1 MKKEKVQI
9 EAWENI
15 PKNLPPDEI
24 ASMLEEYKKT
34 GNQKIREEIAL
45 NMRRFICFYV
55 SRVHQG
61 KFSDDESKE
70 DVFQDLM
77 EVTLKSIDKFVK
89 SDFNFS
95 FITYVSKHY
104 MAYFS
109 NKNRAK
115 TRQKRTATV
124 VSLNEKID
132 LSKNKECLLEEIIPD
147 DEDFLENMHKKL
159 DVNFIKDKILPL
171 LSKEECK
178 IFTNYFFKEL
188 PIDKLSINYS
198 REGNRKMLEKVK
210 EKVIGLYN
218 DGITEMDE
226 AMKKVNLTLP
236 QKNLFACSHA
246 MLKKYGREFLEE
258 AFLPRLTKRQAE
270 IFKDNI
276 LNFDGTAKL
285 NDSVS
290 ETITLFQDK
299 LRMMEPL
306 FKRYLSLKKETPLK
320 QQQRK
325 ERNRRLIE
333 EYGGDL
339 FLRKYFLPILSEQE
353 KKVFEISILNYT
365 RGTSEDLAKKSEMN
379 LATFNNTLNNSLNKL
394 KTADF
399 EVLVDVV
406 DNASKR
412 KVSLKSTSIT
422 NFDKVK
428 ERQDFVKKY
437 GGKVFLNESFS
448 PLLTDSQKKI
458 FDALFLFPHFFSY
471 TEVSEELG
479 FTVPYVMS
487 CEKVIVNKLK
497 TTNFSLLRKIHES
510 VEEKL
515 KYEETKRTKNHKEK
529 STKTIEQFGGR
540 DFLLEKFAPLLKIK
554 AHRII
559 FEEYMCGV
567 VSKNELE
574 TKLKL
579 RANNSV
585 HYFQTTVYK
594 IINNLKEFK
603 ESFGSEE
610 NFQKAVK
617 DFYVAK
623 EYENQSDKKM
633 KEEKRLLTDEEV
645 EKYGGKRLLGRKF
658 LRTLPV
664 LDQLILYA
672 SLFKNKN
679 LSEIKNELKLTYAD
693 INYHTKQ
700 IKSKLEK
707 FKEEN
712 EKK

>member
-9 EAWENI
+9 EAWKNI

-24 ASMLEEYKKT
+24 ASMLEEFKKT

-45 NMRRFICFYV
+45 NMRRFICFFV
-55 SRVHQG
+55 SKVYQG
-61 KFSDDESKE
+61 ELSEKEDKE
-70 DVFQDLM
+70 DVYQDLM
-77 EVTLKSIDKFVK
+77 EVTLKCVDKFTK
-89 SDFNFS
+89 SNFNFS
-95 FITYVSKHY
+95 FTTYVSKYY
-104 MAYFS
+104 MAYFG
-109 NKNRAK
+109 NKRREK
-115 TRQKRTATV
+115 SRQKRNATV
-124 VSLNEKID
+124 VSFDDKVGFEDKQIP
-132 LSKNKECLLEEIIPD
+132 LEEIVPA
-147 DEDFLENMHKKL
+147 DENFLENLHDEL
-159 DVNFIKDKILPL
+159 DVQWVNEKILPL
-171 LSKEECK
+171 LSKEERE
-178 IFTNYFFKEL
+178 IFTNYFFKKL
-188 PIDKLSINYS
+188 PLDKLSINYS

-210 EKVIGLYN
+210 EKVIRLYN

-258 AFLPRLTKRQAE
+258 AFLPRLTKKQAE

-299 LRMMEPL
+299 LKMLEPE
-306 FKRYLSLKKETPLK
+306 FKRYVSLKEETPLK
-320 QQQRK
+320 QKQRK
-325 ERNRRLIE
+325 ERNGRLIE
-333 EYGGDL
+333 EYGGNL
-339 FLRKYFLPILSEQE
+339 FLRKYFLPLLSEQE
-353 KKVFEISILNYT
+353 KKVFELAILNYS
-365 RGTSEDLAKKSEMN
+365 RGTSEDLAKKAEMN
-379 LATFNNTLNNSLNKL
+379 LITFNNTLSNSLNKL
-394 KTADF
+394 KNVDF

-406 DNASKR
+406 DNASKN
-412 KVSLKSTSIT
+412 KVALKSTSIA
-422 NFDKVK
+422 NFDIVK
-428 ERQDFVKKY
+428 ERQELMKKF
-437 GGKVFLNESFS
+437 GGKEFLKESFS

-458 FDALFLFPHFFSY
+458 FDALYLFPHFFSY

-679 LSEIKNELKLTYAD
+679 LSEIKKELKLTYAD
-693 INYHTKQ
+693 MNYHTKQ

>member
-9 EAWENI
+9 EAWKNI

-45 NMRRFICFYV
+45 NMRRFICFFV
-55 SRVHQG
+55 SKVYQ
-61 KFSDDESKE
+61 DNLPENEEKE
-70 DVFQDLM
+70 DVYQDLM
-77 EVTLKSIDKFVK
+77 EVTLKCVDKFTK
-89 SDFNFS
+89 SNFNFS
-95 FITYVSKHY
+95 FTTYVSKYY
-104 MAYFS
+104 MAYFG
-109 NKNRAK
+109 NKRRDK
-115 TRQKRTATV
+115 SRQKRNAIV
-124 VSLNEKID
+124 VSLDDKVSYKDKQIP
-132 LSKNKECLLEEIIPD
+132 LEEFVPADIN
-147 DEDFLENMHKKL
+147 FLENLHDELDFKL
-159 DVNFIKDKILPL
+159 VKEKILPL
-171 LSKEECK
+171 LSKEERE
-178 IFTNYFFKEL
+178 IFTNYFFKQL
-188 PIDKLSINYS
+188 PLDKLSINYT
-198 REGNRKMLEKVK
+198 REGKKLILDRVV
-210 EKVIGLYN
+210 EKVINLYN
-218 DGITEMDE
+218 DGITETDK
-226 AMKKVNLTLP
+226 AMMGVVLTAP
-236 QKNLFACSHA
+236 QKKMFVCSQA
-246 MLKKYGREFLEE
+246 ILKKYGREFLEE
-258 AFLPRLTKRQAE
+258 VFLPRLTKKQAE

-276 LNFDGTAKL
+276 LSFNGTIKT

-299 LRMMEPL
+299 LKMLEPE
-306 FKRYLSLKKETPLK
+306 FKRYMSLKEETPLK
-320 QQQRK
+320 QRQRK

-333 EYGGDL
+333 EYGGNL
-339 FLRKYFLPILSEQE
+339 FLRKYFLPLLSEQE
-353 KKVFEISILNYT
+353 KKVFELAILNYS
-365 RGTSEDLAKKSEMN
+365 RGTSEDLARKAEMN
-379 LATFNNTLNNSLNKL
+379 LITFNNTLSNSLNKL
-394 KTADF
+394 KNVDF

-428 ERQDFVKKY
+428 ERQELVKKY
-437 GGKVFLNESFS
+437 GGKDFLNENFS

-471 TEVSEELG
+471 TEVAEELG
-479 FTVPYVMS
+479 FAVPYVMS

-515 KYEETKRTKNHKEK
+515 KYEETKCTKNHKEK
-529 STKTIEQFGGR
+529 STKIIEQFGGR

-585 HYFQTTVYK
+585 HYFQTTVYV
-594 IINNLKEFK
+594 IINKLKEFK

-623 EYENQSDKKM
+623 EYENQNDKKM

-672 SLFKNKN
+672 SIFKNKSLN
-679 LSEIKNELKLTYAD
+679 EIKKELKLTDAD
-693 INYHTKQ
+693 LNYHSKQ
-700 IKSKLEK
+700 IKTKLEK
-707 FKEEN
+707 FKN
-712 EKK
+712 KEKK

>member
-24 ASMLEEYKKT
+24 ASMLEEFKKT

-45 NMRRFICFYV
+45 NMRRFICFFV
-55 SRVHQG
+55 SKVYQG
-61 KFSDDESKE
+61 ELSEKEDKE
-70 DVFQDLM
+70 DVYQDLM
-77 EVTLKSIDKFVK
+77 EVTLKCVDKFTK
-89 SDFNFS
+89 SNFNFS
-95 FITYVSKHY
+95 FTTYVSKYY
-104 MAYFS
+104 MAYFG
-109 NKNRAK
+109 NKRREK
-115 TRQKRTATV
+115 SRQKRNATV
-124 VSLNEKID
+124 VSFDDKVGFEDKQIP
-132 LSKNKECLLEEIIPD
+132 LEEIVPA
-147 DEDFLENMHKKL
+147 DENFLENLHDEL
-159 DVNFIKDKILPL
+159 DVQWVNEKILPL
-171 LSKEECK
+171 LSKEERE
-178 IFTNYFFKEL
+178 IFTNYFFKKL
-188 PIDKLSINYS
+188 PLDKLSINYS

-320 QQQRK
+320 QKQRK
-325 ERNRRLIE
+325 ERNGRLIE
-333 EYGGDL
+333 EYGGNL
-339 FLRKYFLPILSEQE
+339 FLRKYFLPLLSEQE
-353 KKVFEISILNYT
+353 KKVFKLAILNYS
-365 RGTSEDLAKKSEMN
+365 RGTSEDLAKKAEMN

-394 KTADF
+394 KNVDF

-406 DNASKR
+406 DNASKN
-412 KVSLKSTSIT
+412 KVALKSTSIA
-422 NFDKVK
+422 NFDIVK
-428 ERQDFVKKY
+428 ERQELMKKF
-437 GGKVFLNESFS
+437 GGKEFLKEIFS
-448 PLLTDSQKKI
+448 PLLTDSQKKV
-458 FDALFLFPHFFSY
+458 FDALFLYPHVFTY
-471 TEVSEELG
+471 AEVAEELNYA
-479 FTVPYVMS
+479 VPS
-487 CEKVIVNKLK
+487 IISTEKVIVEKLK
-497 TTNFSLLRKIHES
+497 NTNFTLLRKINKDMEK
-510 VEEKL
+510 KL

-623 EYENQSDKKM
+623 EYENQSDKKI
-633 KEEKRLLTDEEV
+633 KDEKRLLTDEEV

-679 LSEIKNELKLTYAD
+679 LSEIKKELKLTYAD

>member
-9 EAWENI
+9 EAWKNI

-45 NMRRFICFYV
+45 NMRRFICFFV
-55 SRVHQG
+55 SKVYQG
-61 KFSDDESKE
+61 ELSEKEDKE
-70 DVFQDLM
+70 DVYQDLM
-77 EVTLKSIDKFVK
+77 EVTLKCVDKFTK
-89 SDFNFS
+89 TNFNFS
-95 FITYVSKHY
+95 FTTYVSKYY
-104 MAYFS
+104 MAYFG
-109 NKNRAK
+109 NKRREK
-115 TRQKRTATV
+115 SRQKRNATV
-124 VSLNEKID
+124 VSFDDKVGFEDKQIP
-132 LSKNKECLLEEIIPD
+132 LEELVPADIN
-147 DEDFLENMHKKL
+147 FLENLHDEL
-159 DVNFIKDKILPL
+159 DVQWVNEKILPL
-171 LSKEECK
+171 LSKEERE
-178 IFTNYFFKEL
+178 IFTNYFFKKL
-188 PIDKLSINYS
+188 PLDKLSINYT
-198 REGNRKMLEKVK
+198 REGKKLILDRIVEKVVK
-210 EKVIGLYN
+210 IYY
-218 DGITEMDE
+218 DGITSIDR
-226 AMKKVNLTLP
+226 AMKGVALTAP
-236 QKNLFACSHA
+236 QKRVFVCSQA
-246 MLKKYGREFLEE
+246 ILKKYGREFLEE
-258 AFLPRLTKRQAE
+258 VFLPRLTKKQAE

-276 LNFDGTAKL
+276 LNFNGTIKT

-299 LRMMEPL
+299 LKMLEPE
-306 FKRYLSLKKETPLK
+306 FKRYVSLKEETPLK
-320 QQQRK
+320 QKQRK
-325 ERNRRLIE
+325 ERNGRLIE
-333 EYGGDL
+333 EYGGNL

-353 KKVFEISILNYT
+353 KKVFELAILNYS
-365 RGTSEDLAKKSEMN
+365 RGTSEDLAKKAEMN

-394 KTADF
+394 KNVDF

-406 DNASKR
+406 DNASKN
-412 KVSLKSTSIT
+412 KVALKSTSIA
-422 NFDKVK
+422 NFDIVK
-428 ERQDFVKKY
+428 ERQELMKKF
-437 GGKVFLNESFS
+437 GGKEFLKESFS

-645 EKYGGKRLLGRKF
+645 EKYGGKKLLGRKF

-679 LSEIKNELKLTYAD
+679 LSEIKEELKLTNAD
-693 INYHTKQ
+693 MHYHTKQ
-700 IKSKLEK
+700 IKAKLEK
-707 FKEEN
+707 FKEGN

>member
-77 EVTLKSIDKFVK
+77 EVTLKCVDKFTK
-89 SDFNFS
+89 TNFNFS
-95 FITYVSKHY
+95 FTTYVSKYY
-104 MAYFS
+104 MAYFG
-109 NKNRAK
+109 NRRRDK
-115 TRQKRTATV
+115 SRQKRNAIV
-124 VSLNEKID
+124 VSLDDKVRYKDKQIP
-132 LSKNKECLLEEIIPD
+132 LEEFVPA
-147 DEDFLENMHKKL
+147 DENFLENLHDEL
-159 DVNFIKDKILPL
+159 DVQWVNEKILPL
-171 LSKEECK
+171 LSKEERE
-178 IFTNYFFKEL
+178 IFTNYFFKKL
-188 PIDKLSINYS
+188 PLDKLSINYT
-198 REGNRKMLEKVK
+198 REGKKLILDRIVEKVVK
-210 EKVIGLYN
+210 IYY
-218 DGITEMDE
+218 DGITSIDR
-226 AMKKVNLTLP
+226 AMKGVALTAP
-236 QKNLFACSHA
+236 QKRVFVCSQA
-246 MLKKYGREFLEE
+246 ILKKYGREFLEE
-258 AFLPRLTKRQAE
+258 VFLPRLTKKQAE

-276 LNFDGTAKL
+276 LNFNGTIKT

-529 STKTIEQFGGR
+529 STKTIEQFGGG

-679 LSEIKNELKLTYAD
+679 LSEIKKELKLTYAD

>member
-1 MKKEKVQI
+1 MKKKKVQI

-45 NMRRFICFYV
+45 NMRRFICFFV
-55 SRVHQG
+55 SKVYQG
-61 KFSDDESKE
+61 ELSEKEDKE
-70 DVFQDLM
+70 DVYQDLM
-77 EVTLKSIDKFVK
+77 EVTLKCVDKFTK
-89 SDFNFS
+89 TNFNFS
-95 FITYVSKHY
+95 FTTYVSKYY
-104 MAYFS
+104 MAYFG
-109 NKNRAK
+109 NKRREK
-115 TRQKRTATV
+115 SRQKRNATV
-124 VSLNEKID
+124 VSFDDKVGFEDKQIP
-132 LSKNKECLLEEIIPD
+132 LEELVPA
-147 DEDFLENMHKKL
+147 DENFLENLHDEL
-159 DVNFIKDKILPL
+159 DVQWVNEKILPL
-171 LSKEECK
+171 LSKEERE
-178 IFTNYFFKEL
+178 IFTNYFFKKL
-188 PIDKLSINYS
+188 PLDKLSINYS
-198 REGNRKMLEKVK
+198 REGKKLILDRIVEKVVK
-210 EKVIGLYN
+210 IYY
-218 DGITEMDE
+218 DGITSIDR
-226 AMKKVNLTLP
+226 AMKGVALTAP
-236 QKNLFACSHA
+236 QKRVFVCSQA
-246 MLKKYGREFLEE
+246 ILKKYGREFLEE
-258 AFLPRLTKRQAE
+258 VFLPRLTKKQAE

-276 LNFDGTAKL
+276 LNFNGTIKT

-365 RGTSEDLAKKSEMN
+365 RGTSEDLAKKAEMN

-394 KTADF
+394 KNVDF

-406 DNASKR
+406 DNASKN
-412 KVSLKSTSIT
+412 KVALKSTSIA
-422 NFDKVK
+422 NFDIVK
-428 ERQDFVKKY
+428 ERQELMKKF
-437 GGKVFLNESFS
+437 GGKEFLKEIFS
-448 PLLTDSQKKI
+448 PLLTDSQKKV
-458 FDALFLFPHFFSY
+458 FDALFLYPHFFSY

-679 LSEIKNELKLTYAD
+679 LSEIKKELKLTYAD
-693 INYHTKQ
+693 MNYHTKQ

>member
-9 EAWENI
+9 EAWKNI

-34 GNQKIREEIAL
+34 GDQKIREEIAL
-45 NMRRFICFYV
+45 NMRRFICFFV
-55 SRVHQG
+55 SKVYQ
-61 KFSDDESKE
+61 DNLPENEEKE
-70 DVFQDLM
+70 DVYQDLM
-77 EVTLKSIDKFVK
+77 EVTLKCVDKFTK
-89 SDFNFS
+89 SNFNFS
-95 FITYVSKHY
+95 FTTYVSKYY
-104 MAYFS
+104 MAYFG
-109 NKNRAK
+109 NKRRDNS
-115 TRQKRTATV
+115 RQKRNAIV
-124 VSLNEKID
+124 VSLDDKVSYKDKQIP
-132 LSKNKECLLEEIIPD
+132 LEEFVPAD
-147 DEDFLENMHKKL
+147 NNFLENLHDEL
-159 DVNFIKDKILPL
+159 DVKLVKEKILPL
-171 LSKEECK
+171 LSKEERE
-178 IFTNYFFKEL
+178 IFTNYFFKQL
-188 PIDKLSINYS
+188 PLDKLSINYT
-198 REGNRKMLEKVK
+198 REGKKLILDRVV
-210 EKVIGLYN
+210 EKVINLYN
-218 DGITEMDE
+218 DGITETDK
-226 AMKKVNLTLP
+226 AMTGVVLTAP
-236 QKNLFACSHA
+236 QKKMFVCSQA
-246 MLKKYGREFLEE
+246 ILKKYGREFLEDV
-258 AFLPRLTKRQAE
+258 FLPRLTKKQAE

-276 LNFDGTAKL
+276 LSFNGTIKT

-299 LRMMEPL
+299 LKMLEPE
-306 FKRYLSLKKETPLK
+306 FKRYVSLKEETPLK
-320 QQQRK
+320 QRQRK

-333 EYGGDL
+333 EYGGNL
-339 FLRKYFLPILSEQE
+339 FLRKYFLPLLSEQE
-353 KKVFEISILNYT
+353 KKVFELAILNYS
-365 RGTSEDLAKKSEMN
+365 RGTSEDLARKAEMN
-379 LATFNNTLNNSLNKL
+379 LITFNNTLSNSLNKL
-394 KTADF
+394 KNVDF

-428 ERQDFVKKY
+428 ERQELVKKY
-437 GGKVFLNESFS
+437 GGKDFLNENFS

-471 TEVSEELG
+471 TEVAEELG
-479 FTVPYVMS
+479 FAVPYVMS

-515 KYEETKRTKNHKEK
+515 KYEETKCTKNHKEK
-529 STKTIEQFGGR
+529 STKIIEQFGGR

-585 HYFQTTVYK
+585 HYFQTTVYV
-594 IINNLKEFK
+594 IINKLKEFK

-623 EYENQSDKKM
+623 EYENQNDKKM

-679 LSEIKNELKLTYAD
+679 LSEIKKELKLTYAD
-693 INYHTKQ
+693 MNYHTKQ

>member
-45 NMRRFICFYV
+45 NMRRFICFFV
-55 SRVHQG
+55 SKVYQG
-61 KFSDDESKE
+61 ELSEKEDKE
-70 DVFQDLM
+70 DVYQDLM
-77 EVTLKSIDKFVK
+77 EVTLKCVDKFTK
-89 SDFNFS
+89 TNFNFS
-95 FITYVSKHY
+95 FTTYVSKYY
-104 MAYFS
+104 MAYFG
-109 NKNRAK
+109 NKRREK
-115 TRQKRTATV
+115 SRQKRNATV
-124 VSLNEKID
+124 VSFDDKVGFEDKQIP
-132 LSKNKECLLEEIIPD
+132 LEELVPA
-147 DEDFLENMHKKL
+147 DENFLENLHDEL
-159 DVNFIKDKILPL
+159 DVQWVNEKILPL
-171 LSKEECK
+171 LSKEERE
-178 IFTNYFFKEL
+178 IFTNYFFKKL
-188 PIDKLSINYS
+188 PLDKLSINYT
-198 REGNRKMLEKVK
+198 REGKKLILDRIVEKVVK
-210 EKVIGLYN
+210 IYY
-218 DGITEMDE
+218 DGITSIDR
-226 AMKKVNLTLP
+226 AMKGVALTAP
-236 QKNLFACSHA
+236 QKRVFVCSQA
-246 MLKKYGREFLEE
+246 ILKKYGREFLEE
-258 AFLPRLTKRQAE
+258 VFLPRLTKKQAE

-276 LNFDGTAKL
+276 LNFNGTIKT

-299 LRMMEPL
+299 LKMLEPE
-306 FKRYLSLKKETPLK
+306 FKRYVSLKEETPLK
-320 QQQRK
+320 QKQRK
-325 ERNRRLIE
+325 ERNGRLIE
-333 EYGGDL
+333 EYGGNL

-365 RGTSEDLAKKSEMN
+365 RGTSEDLAKKAEMN

-399 EVLVDVV
+399 EVLVDVI

-471 TEVSEELG
+471 TEVAEELG

-645 EKYGGKRLLGRKF
+645 KKYGGKRLLGRKF

-679 LSEIKNELKLTYAD
+679 LSEIKKELKLTYAD

>member
-45 NMRRFICFYV
+45 NMRRFICFFV
-55 SRVHQG
+55 SKVYQG
-61 KFSDDESKE
+61 ELSEKEDKE
-70 DVFQDLM
+70 DVYQDLM
-77 EVTLKSIDKFVK
+77 EVTLKCVDKFTK
-89 SDFNFS
+89 TNFNFS
-95 FITYVSKHY
+95 FTTYVSKYY
-104 MAYFS
+104 MAYFG
-109 NKNRAK
+109 NKRREK
-115 TRQKRTATV
+115 SRQKRNATV
-124 VSLNEKID
+124 VSFDDKVGFEDKQIP
-132 LSKNKECLLEEIIPD
+132 LEELVPA
-147 DEDFLENMHKKL
+147 DENFLENLHDEL
-159 DVNFIKDKILPL
+159 DVQWVNEKILPL
-171 LSKEECK
+171 LSKEERE
-178 IFTNYFFKEL
+178 IFTNYFFKKL
-188 PIDKLSINYS
+188 PLDKLSINYT
-198 REGNRKMLEKVK
+198 REGKKLILDRIVEKVVK
-210 EKVIGLYN
+210 IYY
-218 DGITEMDE
+218 DGITSIDR
-226 AMKKVNLTLP
+226 AMKGVALTAP
-236 QKNLFACSHA
+236 QKRVFVCSQA
-246 MLKKYGREFLEE
+246 ILKKYGREFLEE
-258 AFLPRLTKRQAE
+258 VFLPRLTKKQAE

-276 LNFDGTAKL
+276 LNFNGTIKT

-299 LRMMEPL
+299 LKMLEPE
-306 FKRYLSLKKETPLK
+306 FKRYVSLKEETPLK
-320 QQQRK
+320 QKQRK
-325 ERNRRLIE
+325 ERNGRLIE
-333 EYGGDL
+333 EYGGNL

-353 KKVFEISILNYT
+353 KKVFELAILNYS
-365 RGTSEDLAKKSEMN
+365 RGTSEDLAKKAEMN

-394 KTADF
+394 KNVDF

-406 DNASKR
+406 DNASKN
-412 KVSLKSTSIT
+412 KVALKSTSIA
-422 NFDKVK
+422 NFDIVK
-428 ERQDFVKKY
+428 ERQELMKKF
-437 GGKVFLNESFS
+437 GGKEFLKESFS

-645 EKYGGKRLLGRKF
+645 KKYGGKRLLGRKF

-679 LSEIKNELKLTYAD
+679 LSEIKKELKLTYAD

>member
-147 DEDFLENMHKKL
+147 DEDFLENMHEKL
-159 DVNFIKDKILPL
+159 DVSFIKEKILPL

-188 PIDKLSINYS
+188 PIDRLSINYS
-198 REGNRKMLEKVK
+198 REGNRKMLEKVR

-226 AMKKVNLTLP
+226 AMKKVNLTAP

-258 AFLPRLTKRQAE
+258 SFLPRLTKRQAE

-285 NDSVS
+285 NDSVA

-299 LRMMEPL
+299 LKMLEPE
-306 FKRYLSLKKETPLK
+306 FKRYVSLKEETPLK
-320 QQQRK
+320 QKQRK
-325 ERNRRLIE
+325 ERNGRLIE
-333 EYGGDL
+333 EYGGNL
-339 FLRKYFLPILSEQE
+339 FLRKYFLPLLSEQE
-353 KKVFEISILNYT
+353 KKVFKLAILNYS
-365 RGTSEDLAKKSEMN
+365 RGTSEDLAKKAEMN

-394 KTADF
+394 KNVDF

-406 DNASKR
+406 DNASKN
-412 KVSLKSTSIT
+412 KVALKSTSIA
-422 NFDKVK
+422 NFDIVK
-428 ERQDFVKKY
+428 ERQELMKKF
-437 GGKVFLNESFS
+437 GGKEFLKEIFS
-448 PLLTDSQKKI
+448 PLLTDSQKKV
-458 FDALFLFPHFFSY
+458 FDALFLYPHVFTY
-471 TEVSEELG
+471 AEVAEELNYA
-479 FTVPYVMS
+479 VPS
-487 CEKVIVNKLK
+487 IISTEKVIVEKLK
-497 TTNFSLLRKIHES
+497 NTNFTLLRKINKDMEK
-510 VEEKL
+510 KL
-515 KYEETKRTKNHKEK
+515 KYEEYACTKNAK
-529 STKTIEQFGGR
+529 SKITQKIEQFGGR
-540 DFLLEKFAPLLKIK
+540 DFLLEKFAPALKIK
-554 AHRII
+554 AHKII
-559 FEEYMCGV
+559 FEKYMCGT
-567 VSKNELE
+567 VSKNALE
-574 TKLKL
+574 EKLKL
-579 RANNSV
+579 RGDYSSRYFNFTVNS
-585 HYFQTTVYK
+585 
-594 IINNLKEFK
+594 IINKLEEFK
-603 ESFGSEE
+603 KSFGSEE

-623 EYENQSDKKM
+623 EYENLNDKKR
-633 KEEKRLLTDEEV
+633 KEDKKLLTDEEI
-645 EKYGGKRLLGRKF
+645 EKYGGKRFIGRNF

-679 LSEIKNELKLTYAD
+679 LSEIKKELKLTYAD

>member
-9 EAWENI
+9 EAWKNI

-45 NMRRFICFYV
+45 NMRRFICFFV
-55 SRVHQG
+55 SKVYQG
-61 KFSDDESKE
+61 ELSEKEDKE
-70 DVFQDLM
+70 DVYQDLM
-77 EVTLKSIDKFVK
+77 EVTLKCVDKFTK
-89 SDFNFS
+89 TNFNFS
-95 FITYVSKHY
+95 FTTYVSKYY
-104 MAYFS
+104 MAYFG
-109 NKNRAK
+109 NKRREK
-115 TRQKRTATV
+115 SRQKRNATV
-124 VSLNEKID
+124 VSFDDKVGFEDKQIP
-132 LSKNKECLLEEIIPD
+132 LEELVPA
-147 DEDFLENMHKKL
+147 DENFLENLHDEL
-159 DVNFIKDKILPL
+159 DVQWVNEKILPL
-171 LSKEECK
+171 LSKEERE
-178 IFTNYFFKEL
+178 IFTNYFFKKL
-188 PIDKLSINYS
+188 PLDKLSINYT
-198 REGNRKMLEKVK
+198 REGKKLILDRIVEKVVK
-210 EKVIGLYN
+210 IYY
-218 DGITEMDE
+218 DGITSIDR
-226 AMKKVNLTLP
+226 AMKGVALTAP
-236 QKNLFACSHA
+236 QKRVFVCSQA
-246 MLKKYGREFLEE
+246 ILKKYGREFLEE
-258 AFLPRLTKRQAE
+258 VFLPRLTKKQAE

-276 LNFDGTAKL
+276 LNFNGTIKT

-299 LRMMEPL
+299 LKMLEPE
-306 FKRYLSLKKETPLK
+306 FKRYMSLKEETPLK
-320 QQQRK
+320 QRQRK

-333 EYGGDL
+333 EYGGNL
-339 FLRKYFLPILSEQE
+339 FLRKYFLPLLSEQE
-353 KKVFEISILNYT
+353 KKVFELAILNYS

-379 LATFNNTLNNSLNKL
+379 LATFNNTLSNSLNKL
-394 KTADF
+394 KNVDF

-406 DNASKR
+406 DNASKN
-412 KVSLKSTSIT
+412 KVALKSTSIA
-422 NFDKVK
+422 NFDIVK
-428 ERQDFVKKY
+428 ERQELMKKF
-437 GGKVFLNESFS
+437 GGKEFLKESFS

-679 LSEIKNELKLTYAD
+679 LSEIKKELKLTYAD

-707 FKEEN
+707 FKN
-712 EKK
+712 KEKK

>member
-45 NMRRFICFYV
+45 NMRRFICFFV
-55 SRVHQG
+55 SKVYQG
-61 KFSDDESKE
+61 ELSEKEDKE
-70 DVFQDLM
+70 DVYQDLM
-77 EVTLKSIDKFVK
+77 EVTLKCVDKFTK
-89 SDFNFS
+89 TNFNFS
-95 FITYVSKHY
+95 FTTYVSKYY
-104 MAYFS
+104 MAYFG
-109 NKNRAK
+109 NKRREK
-115 TRQKRTATV
+115 SRQKRNATV
-124 VSLNEKID
+124 VSFDDKVGFEDKQIP
-132 LSKNKECLLEEIIPD
+132 LEELVPA
-147 DEDFLENMHKKL
+147 DENFLENLHDEL
-159 DVNFIKDKILPL
+159 DVQWVNEKILPL
-171 LSKEECK
+171 LSKEERE
-178 IFTNYFFKEL
+178 IFTNYFFKKL
-188 PIDKLSINYS
+188 PLDKLSINYS
-198 REGNRKMLEKVK
+198 REGKKLILDRIVEKVVK
-210 EKVIGLYN
+210 IYY
-218 DGITEMDE
+218 DGITSIDR
-226 AMKKVNLTLP
+226 AMKGVALTAP
-236 QKNLFACSHA
+236 QKRVFVCSQA
-246 MLKKYGREFLEE
+246 ILKKYGREFLEE
-258 AFLPRLTKRQAE
+258 VFLPRLTKKQAE

-276 LNFDGTAKL
+276 LNFNGTIKT

-299 LRMMEPL
+299 LKMLEPE
-306 FKRYLSLKKETPLK
+306 FKRYVSLKEETPLK
-320 QQQRK
+320 QKQRK
-325 ERNRRLIE
+325 ERNGRLIE
-333 EYGGDL
+333 EYGGNL

-353 KKVFEISILNYT
+353 KKVFELAILNYS
-365 RGTSEDLAKKSEMN
+365 RGTSEDLAKKAEMN

-394 KTADF
+394 KNVDF

-406 DNASKR
+406 DNASKN
-412 KVSLKSTSIT
+412 KVALKSTSIA
-422 NFDKVK
+422 NFDIVK
-428 ERQDFVKKY
+428 ERQELMKKF
-437 GGKVFLNESFS
+437 GGKEFLKESFS

-645 EKYGGKRLLGRKF
+645 KKYGGKRLLGRKF

-679 LSEIKNELKLTYAD
+679 LSEIKKELKLTYAD